1 MHIPDGYLGPKT
13 CGFFYASMLFVWYV
27 ALRHVEKKAGIR
39 QLPLVAFA
47 SAAAF
52 VIMMFN
58 FPIPGG
64 SAGHIVGGAVASCA
78 LGPWAG
84 VLAMSTALFM
94 QAILF
99 GDGGITAFGA
109 NSFNMAFA
117 MSFSGYYIFR
127 FLSNSMAGGG
137 GRGGSKKI
145 WLAAF
150 FAGYVSINI
159 AALLT
164 ALELGV
170 QPLIEHDMAGMPLYA
185 PYPLSITLP
194 AMVVPHLL
202 FFGPIEGFSTAL
214 IVSYLVRKNEQF
226 LFEPKKARISPL
238 WALLFI
244 LILFVPLGLIY
255 SKTPWGEWGRDELKT
270 LLGYVPEGLSGLHG
284 MWRGLFP
291 GYAVLG
297 VSPFAGYIISA
308 FLGSV
313 LIVFFIYLLG
323 RLWKRS

>member
-13 CGFFYASMLFVWYV
+13 CGFFYASMLFVWYA
-27 ALRHVEKKAGIR
+27 ALRHVEKKVGIR

-47 SAAAF
+47 SASVF

-84 VLAMSTALFM
+84 VMAMSTALFM

-99 GDGGITAFGA
+99 GDGGI
-109 NSFNMAFA
+109 MAFA

-127 FLSNSMAGGG
+127 FLSNSMAGGAG
-137 GRGGSKKI
+137 MGGSKKI

-202 FFGPIEGFSTAL
+202 FFGPVEGFSTAI

-226 LFEPKKARISPL
+226 LIEPKKSKISPL
-238 WALLFI
+238 WFNQELL
-244 LILFVPLGLIY
+244 
-255 SKTPWGEWGRDELKT
+255 
-270 LLGYVPEGLSGLHG
+270 
-284 MWRGLFP
+284 
-291 GYAVLG
+291 
-297 VSPFAGYIISA
+297 
-308 FLGSV
+308 
-313 LIVFFIYLLG
+313 VFSNEI
-323 RLWKRS
+323 